1 MEFSDSELRVLK
13 NAFIA
18 SDLDGDGVIS
28 KNDLKCTAGLGTDEE
43 VDMLMAALKDAAGST
58 NGKDEVTFDEF
69 VKGVVDFPFLL
80 EQFKQEY
87 ESFCS

>member
-1 MEFSDSELRVLK
+1 MEFSESELRVLK

-28 KNDLKCTAGLGTDEE
+28 KSDLKCTSGLGTDEE

-58 NGKDEVTFDEF
+58 NDN
-69 VKGVVDFPFLL
+69 
-80 EQFKQEY
+80 
-87 ESFCS
+87 